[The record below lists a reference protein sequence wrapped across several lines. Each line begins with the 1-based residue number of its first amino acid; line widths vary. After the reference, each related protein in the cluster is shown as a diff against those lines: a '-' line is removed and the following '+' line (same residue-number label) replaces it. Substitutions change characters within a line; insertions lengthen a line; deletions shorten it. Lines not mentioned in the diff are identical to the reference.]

1 MCRSLETHLSSFLG
15 RWSTVRSFS
24 VSRVLFF
31 FFYRR
36 AKFVKQRVNIIWDH
50 WFVLLYTDD
59 IIWPDGEDALPA
71 DAQDLITRLLRQNPV
86 ERLGTGWWRLSSVTG
101 YLLLWPFAHFLS
113 TCYVVSPDIRRIKR
127 IKERYFQLFLQNKRN
142 NHVNGLSV
150 KIICICSS
158 FRTKDGLIHY

>member
-127 IKERYFQLFLQNKRN
+127 IKERYFSYFF
-142 NHVNGLSV
+142 
-150 KIICICSS
+150 KIKEITMWMD
-158 FRTKDGLIHY
+158 FQ